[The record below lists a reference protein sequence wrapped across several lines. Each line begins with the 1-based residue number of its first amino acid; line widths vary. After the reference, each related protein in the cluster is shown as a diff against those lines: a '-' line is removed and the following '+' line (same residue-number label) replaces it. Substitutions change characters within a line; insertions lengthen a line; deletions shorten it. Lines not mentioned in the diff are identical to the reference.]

1 VLTFE
6 IEVYKLNSEG
16 ELTPINLDKKE
27 LKSKDVLLITDDNSK
42 TLWLWKGSKISVRKK
57 FLCARAAVQLNSQKG
72 LKFKSAAIEE
82 GNEPEEFFNLFNK
95 TNIRK
100 STSKKASNSS
110 IRKSK
115 KSKSETPPTS
125 TDSITPPIKETIPP
139 QETPPKTV
147 NLVQENKESSNN
159 LTLKMEELDD
169 LFGKIPE
176 GYDRGYVIIGTDIYG
191 LVVSKSTFLGTETI
205 DKSFQKLNDAKDGHF
220 IIEGYLPR
228 VIIKDNKV
236 KAIELIKKPE
246 TRKEGDEVEDVKALK
261 EEVLAEKD
269 FMKTED
275 DETLVVYVNPLF
287 K

>member
-6 IEVYKLNSEG
+6 IEVYRLDSEG

-27 LKSKDVLLITDDNSK
+27 LKSKDVLLIADETSK

-57 FLCARAAVQLNSQKG
+57 FLSARAAVQLNSQKG
-72 LKFKSAAIEE
+72 RKFKSTAIEE
-82 GNEPEEFFNLFNK
+82 GNEPEEFLKIFNK
-95 TNIRK
+95 TNVRK
-100 STSKKASNSS
+100 STTKKTSNSS
-110 IRKSK
+110 RKKSK
-115 KSKSETPPTS
+115 KSNTETPPTS

-139 QETPPKTV
+139 QETAPKNV
-147 NLVQENKESSNN
+147 NLVQENKESSST
-159 LTLKMEELDD
+159 LTLKMEELDN

-176 GYDRGYVIIGTDIYG
+176 GYYG

-246 TRKEGDEVEDVKALK
+246 TRKEGDEVEEVKALK

-275 DETLVVYVNPLF
+275 EETLVVYVNPLF
-287 K
+287 R